1 MAEPLGALAP
11 YSVLHHQV
19 PHRRTLENTQ
29 QGTDPARG
37 HFLPRWT
44 VKNLVG
50 GRTYYFRVLANSV
63 RSYESSE
70 EIKYS
75 VPARVKHKAITAG
88 VVGGILF
95 FIVAIILSVCAVKIC
110 NKRKRRKQEKAY
122 NMVACRV
129 TDARNGG
136 HPPGASQVPLK
147 NSRVPGVNTL
157 GALVKWIQ
165 GSLHP
170 WDKDSPLQ
178 SERSLGRIHRAPDG
192 RFVLVDSSISGT
204 SSRSSSDDGG
214 FLSWRR
220 ASWRRPLVG
229 YPSQLSLETL
239 GGYIPQSVPAIYRP
253 SPRYLTSS
261 SPAVE
266 GWSPSYNFSDLSS
279 VRQTSSSAQ
288 PTPPSYLQL
297 RSVHERYSQELPSL
311 RAIHEETWPSPRGRP
326 PRGAR
331 LHARHARSA
340 PELVHTSD
348 LLMETSP
355 SSSSG
360 FGSKNTSSQQNQ
372 SSGSVAEWRLPP
384 YRPPPPPP
392 LLGPWLAAAATL
404 RPPSPEE
411 DYEFDPALTP
421 TPTERVISDSDLFSG
436 SPPWT
441 VARQPKRPTK
451 YDNIEARV
459 QAMKEEFH
467 QFRKRQARRRR
478 SEELESAC

>member
-1 MAEPLGALAP
+1 M
-11 YSVLHHQV
+11 
-19 PHRRTLENTQ
+19 
-29 QGTDPARG
+29 
-37 HFLPRWT
+37 F
-44 VKNLVG
+44 
-50 GRTYYFRVLANSV
+50 
-63 RSYESSE
+63 
-70 EIKYS
+70 
-75 VPARVKHKAITAG
+75 
-88 VVGGILF
+88 
-95 FIVAIILSVCAVKIC
+95 
-110 NKRKRRKQEKAY
+110 
-122 NMVACRV
+122 
-129 TDARNGG
+129 
-136 HPPGASQVPLK
+136 
-147 NSRVPGVNTL
+147 SRVPGVNTL

-326 PRGAR
+326 PR
-331 LHARHARSA
+331 
-340 PELVHTSD
+340 
-348 LLMETSP
+348 
-355 SSSSG
+355 
-360 FGSKNTSSQQNQ
+360 
-372 SSGSVAEWRLPP
+372 
-384 YRPPPPPP
+384 
-392 LLGPWLAAAATL
+392 AAAATL